1 MGQSIE
7 RTRFEQRDFT
17 RFKHHLADETALL
30 HDLVERG
37 GLSAHAPMAGLELEA
52 WLIDER
58 GRPSPRNEEFIAR
71 VASPDVV
78 TEIGRFTI
86 ELNVPP
92 QPVSGLG
99 LGRLES
105 ELALRWQR
113 CGQVAAEM
121 GLQVLAIGILPTV
134 TDADLTLANLSDRAR
149 YRALNQQMRRQRH
162 GRANRLEID
171 GPQGESIHSEHHDVM
186 LEAATTSFQVHLQV
200 PEADIVRTYNAA
212 LVASAPM
219 VALAANSP
227 LLFGRRLWHETRIPL
242 FEQSLDIGTR
252 EDGAHRAL
260 SRVSFGSGYAGY
272 SLLECFRENLERF
285 EPMLPVQLD
294 EPAARLPHLRLHNG
308 TIWRWNRPLVGFDD
322 DGHVHLRIEHRPLAA
337 GPSLPDMMANLA
349 FSIGL
354 ITWLARQA
362 TPPEGQLDFERARS
376 NFYAAAR
383 LGLAAPLQ
391 WTDGRTRP
399 ALELLQALAG
409 HARDGLAV
417 LGVEAALADSWLTL
431 VDERLAAGLSGAIWQ
446 LDRLD
451 ALGGDLSALTLD
463 CARRQAEGKPLHRW
477 R

>member
-1 MGQSIE
+1 VGQSIE
-7 RTRFEQRDFT
+7 RTRLQQRDFT
-17 RFKHHLADETALL
+17 RFKDHLADETVLL

-58 GRPSPRNEEFIAR
+58 GRPSPRSEEFIER
-71 VASPDVV
+71 VASPEVV
-78 TEIGRFTI
+78 TEIGRFNVA
-86 ELNVPP
+86 LNVPP
-92 QPVSGLG
+92 QPVSDCG

-113 CGQVAAEM
+113 CREVAAEM

-149 YRALNQQMRRQRH
+149 YRALNQQMRRQRR
-162 GRANRLEID
+162 GRANRLDIA
-171 GPQGESIHSEHHDVM
+171 GPQGESIHSEHHGVM
-186 LEAATTSFQVHLQV
+186 LEAAATSFQVHLQV
-200 PEADIVRTYNAA
+200 PEDDIVRTYNAA

-219 VALAANSP
+219 VARAAHSP

-260 SRVSFGSGYAGY
+260 SRVSFGSGYASY

-285 EPMLPVQLD
+285 KPMLPVLLD

-308 TIWRWNRPLVGFDD
+308 TMWRWNRPLVGFDD

-349 FSIGL
+349 FSIGP

-362 TPPEGQLDFERARS
+362 TPPEGQLDFDRARS

-383 LGLAAPLQ
+383 FGLAPPLQ
-391 WTDGRTRP
+391 WTDRRTRP

-409 HARDGLAV
+409 HARDGLTV
-417 LGVEAALADSWLTL
+417 LGVDAALANAWFRL
-431 VDERLAAGLSGAIWQ
+431 VDERLAAGLGGANWQ
-446 LDRLD
+446 LARLG

-463 CARRQAEGKPLHRW
+463 CARRQAEGTPLHRW